1 MKSTKKHFMK
11 RMVFMPMLIAVLLF
25 AAAGTSFAA
34 TFKDVDETS
43 IYYNAVEEN
52 ASKGYVLGYS
62 DGNFRPGETLSR
74 LHGVLIFSR
83 ILHTPQ
89 VDKQYF
95 TDVPPSYVHYKTISG
110 IADKGII
117 NGFSDQTFRRYEP
130 LTRGQVALAIYKTF
144 DFSAFDGKESKM
156 PFTDVAPAYAKAVSA
171 LYAAKVTAGTSATT
185 FGTNNTITRGQFL
198 VLLSKAMEAIHKDK
212 KLKNVDVKVNSNQ
225 TATVYGEIEDFK
237 LDGTELVNIKIFS
250 KKDNKQ
256 LINVDAEP
264 DAALKFTYTTQMLAK
279 GAYEAKVG
287 IVGSTHVETL
297 PFTIND
303 TTAPA
308 APGISFVGKS
318 VVGGVVDL
326 LDLQTDL
333 DTRFTYGTTG
343 LTGAQAGD
351 TLKYTVSSKNGTFV
365 NKEVKLSAQDIS
377 NGYVQ
382 EVIKTNALQNLL
394 GSLLSL
400 DEILGGVGGV
410 LGASVSAE
418 EVAALEKAIAEN
430 AAGTD
435 TVQSAGLLDGLLGSL
450 LGGGSTTNN
459 ATDTASDSGI
469 LGGLAGDGGLLSGL
483 TGDKGLLGGVLGG
496 LLGATGSGDLLG
508 GVLNGVV
515 GLVDGLLGIVVDGV
529 LQGVISGAEDVTI
542 EVQLIDAAGN
552 QSAVTK
558 EVYKFQVTDVLG
570 L

>member
-1 MKSTKKHFMK
+1 MKSKKKHFIK
-11 RMVFMPMLIAVLLF
+11 RMVFMPMLIAVLIF
-25 AAAGTSFAA
+25 TAAGTSFAA

-83 ILHTPQ
+83 ILHTEQ

-171 LYAAKVTAGTSATT
+171 LYAAKVTSGTSATT
-185 FGTNNTITRGQFL
+185 FGTNDTITRGQFL

-212 KLKNVDVKVNSNQ
+212 KLKNAAVKVNDNQ

-237 LDGTELVNIKIFS
+237 LDGTELVNIKITS

-256 LINVDAEP
+256 LVNVDVKP
-264 DAALKFTYTTQMLAK
+264 DAALKFTYTTGTLTN
-279 GAYEAKVG
+279 GDYEAKVG

-297 PFTIND
+297 PFSIND
-303 TTAPA
+303 TVAPA

-333 DTRFTYGTTG
+333 TTRFTYGTTG
-343 LTGAQAGD
+343 VTGAKVGD
-351 TLKYTVSSKNGTFV
+351 TLKYKVYSDKGTVLDKTV
-365 NKEVKLSAQDIS
+365 TLTAQDIS

-382 EVIKTNALQNLL
+382 TVIKTNALQNLL
-394 GSLLSL
+394 GGLLSL
-400 DEILGGVGGV
+400 EDVLGGV
-410 LGASVSAE
+410 LGASVTAE
-418 EVAALEKAIAEN
+418 DVAALQAAAAE
-430 AAGTD
+430 GD
-435 TVQSAGLLDGLLGSL
+435 TVQAAGLLDGILGTSSSTTNSGLLGGLLGDQGLVGGLLGDQGLVGSL
-450 LGGGSTTNN
+450 LGENGLLGT
-459 ATDTASDSGI
+459 GL
-469 LGGLAGDGGLLSGL
+469 LGGESGLLNL
-483 TGDKGLLGGVLGG
+483 NGLLGGVLG
-496 LLGATGSGDLLG
+496 
-508 GVLNGVV
+508 
-515 GLVDGLLGIVVDGV
+515 LVGIVVDGV
-529 LQGVISGAEDVTI
+529 LQGVISGAENVTI
-542 EVQLIDAAGN
+542 EAQLIDASGN
-552 QSAVTK
+552 NSPVTK

>member
-1 MKSTKKHFMK
+1 MESKEKHFIK
-11 RMVFMPMLIAVLLF
+11 RMVFIPMLIAVLIF
-25 AAAGTSFAA
+25 TAAGTSFAA

-83 ILHTPQ
+83 ILHTEQ

-130 LTRGQVALAIYKTF
+130 LSRGQVALAIYKTF

-156 PFTDVAPAYAKAVSA
+156 PFNDVPPAYTKAVSA
-171 LYAAKVTAGTSATT
+171 LYAAKVTSGTSATT
-185 FGTNNTITRGQFL
+185 FGTNDTITRGQFL

-212 KLKNVDVKVNSNQ
+212 KLKNAAVKVNDNQ

-237 LDGTELVNIKIFS
+237 LDGTELVNIKIIS

-256 LINVDAEP
+256 LVNVDVKP
-264 DAALKFTYTTQMLAK
+264 DAALKFTYTTGTLTN
-279 GAYEAKVG
+279 GDYEAKVG

-297 PFTIND
+297 PFSIND
-303 TTAPA
+303 TVAPA

-333 DTRFTYGTTG
+333 TTRFTYGTTG
-343 LTGAQAGD
+343 VTGAKVGD
-351 TLKYTVSSKNGTFV
+351 TLKYKVYSDKGTVLDKTV
-365 NKEVKLSAQDIS
+365 TLTAQDIS

-382 EVIKTNALQNLL
+382 TVIKTNALQNLL
-394 GSLLSL
+394 GGLLSVEDVL
-400 DEILGGVGGV
+400 GGV
-410 LGASVSAE
+410 LGASVTAE
-418 EVAALEKAIAEN
+418 DVAALRAAAAEV
-430 AAGTD
+430 D
-435 TVQSAGLLDGLLGSL
+435 TVQAAGLLDGILGTSGTTANSGLLGGLLGDQGLLGGLLGDQGLLGSL
-450 LGGGSTTNN
+450 LGENGLLGT
-459 ATDTASDSGI
+459 GL
-469 LGGLAGDGGLLSGL
+469 LGGESGLLNL
-483 TGDKGLLGGVLGG
+483 NGLLGGVLG
-496 LLGATGSGDLLG
+496 
-508 GVLNGVV
+508 
-515 GLVDGLLGIVVDGV
+515 LVGIVVDGV
-529 LQGVISGAEDVTI
+529 LQGVISGAENVTI
-542 EVQLIDAAGN
+542 EAQLIDASGN
-552 QSAVTK
+552 NSPVTK